1 MKKFMIFVVLIFY
14 CLISVIKG
22 EEDWYV
28 HWFNDQ
34 LNEIINPEINMKIGT
49 LCYITDSEKTLMLHR
64 VKKENDMHEGKWN
77 GLGGKLEAGE
87 SPEECVIREVYEES
101 GLTIKN
107 PKLKGI
113 ITFPKFNEI
122 DDWLVFVYTANDFQG
137 NTIDSDEGVLEWIHN
152 SKLLDLN
159 LWEGDKVYLK
169 WLDKNELFSAKFIY
183 KKRKLVDFDVVF
195 YE

>member
-1 MKKFMIFVVLIFY
+1 
-14 CLISVIKG
+14 
-22 EEDWYV
+22 
-28 HWFNDQ
+28 
-34 LNEIINPEINMKIGT
+34 MKIGT
-49 LCYITDSEKTLMLHR
+49 LCYITDGEKTLMLHR

-113 ITFPKFNEI
+113 ITFPKFDEI
-122 DDWLVFVYTANDFQG
+122 DDWLVFVYTANSFKG
-137 NTIDSDEGVLEWIHN
+137 NTIDSDEGVLEWIDN

-159 LWEGDKVYLK
+159 LWEGDKIYMK
-169 WLDKNELFSAKFIY
+169 WLDKGELFSAKFIY
-183 KKRKLVDFDVVF
+183 KKRKLVDYEVVF